1 MIDNVAWVSQGSNF
15 VHKKKRLVAHVA
27 NFVER
32 SIQDLVGKPEVK
44 RILEKSRHRWKHN
57 SKIGPKEVG

>member
-1 MIDNVAWVSQGSNF
+1 MSRGLVKGRILFTSR
-15 VHKKKRLVAHVA
+15 KRLLAHVA
-27 NFVER
+27 NFGER
-32 SIQDLVGKPEVK
+32 CIQDLVGKPEVK

>member
-1 MIDNVAWVSQGSNF
+1 MFDNVAWVSQGSSF

-32 SIQDLVGKPEVK
+32 SIQDLMGKHEGKKLLGKP
-44 RILEKSRHRWKHN
+44 RHRWEDNNKMC
-57 SKIGPKEVG
+57 PKGVG